1 MCRAALFIREQNLK
15 QPRCPS
21 TGKAKQI
28 AAYSYCRTLSN
39 KWKPITDIYNNTD
52 ESQHG

>member
-1 MCRAALFIREQNLK
+1 MCTEALFIRQQNLK
-15 QPRCPS
+15 QPGYPS

-28 AAYSYCRTLSN
+28 AAYSYFRILSN
-39 KWKPITDIYNNTD
+39 KWEPITDIHNNTD